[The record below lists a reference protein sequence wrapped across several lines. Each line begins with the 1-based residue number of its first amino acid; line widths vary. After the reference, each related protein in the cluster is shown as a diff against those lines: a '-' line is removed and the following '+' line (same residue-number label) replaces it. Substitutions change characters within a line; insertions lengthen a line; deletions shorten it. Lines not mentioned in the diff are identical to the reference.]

1 MLLLGNFYFNVH
13 GTDQR
18 DENANY
24 FRFVS
29 SKTTKKSFPAVSNY
43 F

>member
-1 MLLLGNFYFNVH
+1 MLLLGNFYFNVF

-18 DENANY
+18 DENANFLALY
-24 FRFVS
+24 QA
-29 SKTTKKSFPAVSNY
+29 KPQKKSFPAAWNY